1 MKTLSLDVFARQGSG
16 KGVARK
22 LRREGLVPAVI
33 YGHETIKSLAV
44 RLKDLQKI
52 LKVSHGSN
60 AILEVVVDG
69 AKKTALLKDM
79 QVDPIGQQPIHI
91 DLFEVS
97 MDQKIRVMVEVVAK
111 GEEPA
116 GIKQGGIL
124 TRSLSEVEV
133 ECLPLDIPSSIEVD
147 LSGLD
152 LGDAFHVSDLPDTGL
167 DILTSGEQLLFA
179 VVAPTVEK
187 EPEEAEAVEGVE
199 GEEAP
204 APEGEEG
211 EAPPPESEKKSDSES

>member
-152 LGDAFHVSDLPDTGL
+152 LGDAFHVSDLPE
-167 DILTSGEQLLFA
+167 GEQLLFA